1 LYLRKGRFAKA
12 ESFFRTAI
20 QTLTERNPNP
30 YNGEPLYNLGVALKM
45 QNRIDDA
52 YDAFYKAVW
61 NDAWQ
66 HAGYLQLARIACMRG
81 DEFDALE
88 LIDKS
93 LIKNYHSHTARHAK
107 TFILRKLGRFEE
119 ALAMSKVS
127 LEIDPF
133 NFGCH
138 FENYLLF
145 TKNSNNTKS
154 AESLA
159 LLKKI
164 SRNWEHNFIEYA
176 FDYAHAGL
184 WGEAMNLLQVQ
195 LADNAEP
202 YPMILY
208 YLGYFAMQ
216 LQQKE
221 KALEYFTEA
230 SKLKSDYCF
239 PNRIEDIN
247 VLQIATRVNPSD
259 SKAFYYLGNLWYDKR
274 QYEDAIVC
282 WEKSVEID
290 DSFPIPFRNL
300 SLAYY
305 NKLQQIDKALQFM
318 ERAFSLDD
326 NDSRI
331 LMELDQ
337 LYKITGKSFAERLS
351 LLEMY
356 NSLVESRDDLYLEK
370 IALYINL
377 QQFAKAKELLE
388 SRKFHPWEGG
398 EGKVVAQYLLCHL
411 ALAKQAI
418 DNSQYERAMEFLAA
432 TEHYPFN
439 LGEGKLYG
447 TTDNER
453 HYLLGCVYERMELNE
468 QAMSEFKLATK
479 GNSEP
484 VQAIY
489 YNDPQPDE
497 IMYQAL
503 AWIKLGEKNKA
514 KQIFENFIAF
524 GNEHIIDKMSIDYFA
539 VSLPDML
546 VFDKDIN
553 LSNKIHCTYLMG
565 LGWLGLGNIDLAK
578 EYLDE
583 VLQLDINHQG
593 AIIYL
598 RMFSFFEKINSVQ
611 SITS

>member
-1 LYLRKGRFAKA
+1 
-12 ESFFRTAI
+12 
-20 QTLTERNPNP
+20 
-30 YNGEPLYNLGVALKM
+30 
-45 QNRIDDA
+45 
-52 YDAFYKAVW
+52 
-61 NDAWQ
+61 
-66 HAGYLQLARIACMRG
+66 
-81 DEFDALE
+81 
-88 LIDKS
+88 
-93 LIKNYHSHTARHAK
+93 
-107 TFILRKLGRFEE
+107 
-119 ALAMSKVS
+119 
-127 LEIDPF
+127 
-133 NFGCH
+133 
-138 FENYLLF
+138 
-145 TKNSNNTKS
+145 
-154 AESLA
+154 
-159 LLKKI
+159 
-164 SRNWEHNFIEYA
+164 
-176 FDYAHAGL
+176 
-184 WGEAMNLLQVQ
+184 
-195 LADNAEP
+195 
-202 YPMILY
+202 
-208 YLGYFAMQ
+208 
-216 LQQKE
+216 
-221 KALEYFTEA
+221 
-230 SKLKSDYCF
+230 
-239 PNRIEDIN
+239 
-247 VLQIATRVNPSD
+247 
-259 SKAFYYLGNLWYDKR
+259 
-274 QYEDAIVC
+274 
-282 WEKSVEID
+282 
-290 DSFPIPFRNL
+290 
-300 SLAYY
+300 
-305 NKLQQIDKALQFM
+305 
-318 ERAFSLDD
+318 
-326 NDSRI
+326 
-331 LMELDQ
+331 
-337 LYKITGKSFAERLS
+337 
-351 LLEMY
+351 
-356 NSLVESRDDLYLEK
+356 
-370 IALYINL
+370 
-377 QQFAKAKELLE
+377 
-388 SRKFHPWEGG
+388 
-398 EGKVVAQYLLCHL
+398 LCHL

-598 RMFSFFEKINSVQ
+598 KMFSFFEKINSVQ